1 MKIKTYLKSL
11 SALILLAGLIPVA
24 FAADE
29 AKPSAT
35 VVDDGNRLG
44 GYWGSAGSGDSGG
57 KWNLTRIE

>member
-1 MKIKTYLKSL
+1 MKIKTSLKSL

-35 VVDDGNRLG
+35 VGRFEKPSKL
-44 GYWGSAGSGDSGG
+44 
-57 KWNLTRIE
+57 I